1 MSVMVSVARNALR
14 HLLRSRIALTG
25 VVLVALLTLAAAV
38 TSRAYQADQAGLRD
52 RLQHAADQDFAAQ
65 PNRHPHRVVHFGHFA
80 IRPASGLA
88 AMDPGVEAYTG
99 NMIFLEGHRQNSANF
114 GDARQSSLLV
124 RFGQLSPAL
133 VLQVIAPLLL
143 VFIGAGMVA
152 GERERGTLRQSL
164 LAGVSGGTLLG
175 GKALALGLAGLI
187 ISAPAFGLLLW
198 LGVNGGARLSA
209 VALSALGYV
218 AYLAFWTLLIVA
230 VSAMVQRSRTALI
243 ALVGAW
249 AFSVV
254 LIPRLAPEVAAGLA
268 PLPTRVETDIAV
280 QRDLRTMGDSHNPN
294 DPYFAAF
301 KQKTLKQYG
310 VSRVEDLPVNYR
322 GLLAIEGEKL
332 TSRLFD
338 RYADQAFRAMA
349 AQGQVMDALAVVSPT
364 IAIRRLSMTLAETD
378 LSAYRRFLEQ
388 AEAYRYDLVQ
398 RLNRLQA
405 TAVTAED
412 DAAKSKSAA
421 AEARSRIS
429 ADHWRSMPHFAPD
442 RLSANEVTERALPS
456 LIVLLLWLAAGA
468 LLAARA
474 GRRLNRSAA

>member
-1 MSVMVSVARNALR
+1 MSVILSVAGNDLR
-14 HLLRSRIALTG
+14 HLVRSRVALTG
-25 VVLVALLTLAAAV
+25 LILVALLTFAAAL
-38 TSRAYQADQAGLRD
+38 TSKAYQADQAALRE
-52 RLQHAADQDFAAQ
+52 RLQHSADRDFEAQ

-80 IRPASGLA
+80 VRPASGLA

-164 LAGVSGGTLLG
+164 LAGVSGGALVA
-175 GKALALGLAGLI
+175 GKGLALGVAALI
-187 ISAPAFGLLLW
+187 ISAPAFALLFW
-198 LGVNGGARLSA
+198 LGASGGARLSA
-209 VALSALGYV
+209 VVLSAGGYV
-218 AYLAFWTLLIVA
+218 AYLAFWTVLIVG
-230 VSAMVQRSRTALI
+230 VSAVARRSRSALI

-249 AFSVV
+249 TVTVV
-254 LIPRLAPEVAAGLA
+254 LAPRVAPEIAAALA

-280 QRDLRTMGDSHNPN
+280 QRDLRAMGDSHNPN

-301 KQKTLKQYG
+301 KRKTLQAYG
-310 VSRVEDLPVNYR
+310 VARVEDLPVNYR
-322 GLLAIEGEKL
+322 GLLAVEGEKL
-332 TSRLFD
+332 TSGLFN
-338 RYADQAFRAMA
+338 RYSNQAFAAMET
-349 AQGQVMDALAVVSPT
+349 QGRVMDALAVISPT
-364 IAIRRLSMTLAETD
+364 VAIRRLSMTLAETD
-378 LSAYRRFLEQ
+378 LFAYRRFLEQ

-405 TAVTAED
+405 TAVTAAD
-412 DAAKSKSAA
+412 DAAKSNDSA

-429 ADHWRSMPHFAPD
+429 ADHWRNMPRFDPARPSEAD
-442 RLSANEVTERALPS
+442 VMGRALPA
-456 LIVLLLWLAAGA
+456 LLALLLWLAAGA
-468 LLAARA
+468 LFMARA